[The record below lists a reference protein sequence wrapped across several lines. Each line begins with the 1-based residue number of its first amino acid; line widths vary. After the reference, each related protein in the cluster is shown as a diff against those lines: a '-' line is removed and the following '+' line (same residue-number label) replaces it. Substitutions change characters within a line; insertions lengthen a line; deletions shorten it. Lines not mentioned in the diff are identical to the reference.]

1 MDIAVATPH
10 THSPTGWVFGTY
22 IYDGRCV
29 PQDGSQESE
38 RAKWDRLMPVGLM
51 WGNDPELT
59 QEKFEEGVKPRE
71 QWINPAADQLLRQLK
86 GERPSWGWNGRMNG
100 PADNFIS
107 SCASCH
113 SVAQKKK
120 NDSSKPTGLTPPTP
134 KQNCKGEWIPENDN
148 ETMRWFRN
156 IKAGKPFDKD
166 AISSDY
172 SLQLMIGFENYV
184 KWNAPHIE
192 AIPRYVS
199 RPDDDSL
206 RAGPPMN
213 YEVRLV

>member
-1 MDIAVATPH
+1 L
-10 THSPTGWVFGTY
+10 F
-22 IYDGRCV
+22 R
-29 PQDGSQESE
+29 
-38 RAKWDRLMPVGLM
+38 
-51 WGNDPELT
+51 
-59 QEKFEEGVKPRE
+59 
-71 QWINPAADQLLRQLK
+71 
-86 GERPSWGWNGRMNG
+86 
-100 PADNFIS
+100 
-107 SCASCH
+107 
-113 SVAQKKK
+113 
-120 NDSSKPTGLTPPTP
+120 
-134 KQNCKGEWIPENDN
+134 
-148 ETMRWFRN
+148 FRN

-184 KWNAPHIE
+184 KWSAPHIE